1 MTVKTATRSRTSITD
16 AIEARMAEGGPRRP
30 FEYPM
35 SEAAL
40 EIESYLPEPYVLK
53 TTRGRPVAIWRSDD
67 LGEVCVVVNVD
78 RLPRDFVRQMVSVH
92 VAGVKEGRRVEKVRR
107 RHKDFAGAAAPADED
122 AASTLGMR

>member
-1 MTVKTATRSRTSITD
+1 MTVKTATRSRTPLTD

-30 FEYPM
+30 FEYPK

-67 LGEVCVVVNVD
+67 LGEVCVLLGVD
-78 RLPRDFVRQMVSVH
+78 QLPRDFVRQLVLMH

-107 RHKDFAGAAAPADED
+107 RHKDFAGAAEPADEE
-122 AASTLGMR
+122 AAAAPGMR